1 MLNIYLIGN
10 INVVDSQIMNNYKNV
25 VKVNCEIFT
34 YMESKAFLKT
44 MSIYNSKYILQKL
57 IFNDDFLSVSC

>member
-1 MLNIYLIGN
+1 
-10 INVVDSQIMNNYKNV
+10 MNYYKNV

-34 YMESKAFLKT
+34 YMDSKAFLKT

-57 IFNDDFLSVSC
+57 IFNDDFLSVLC